1 MSYCHS
7 YVELGKFKIKKGQI
21 IIIGIAFDIFSDN
34 KGQHYEYY
42 LYMTKCN
49 KKNVERIP
57 SIRLSSSIIEQLIG
71 LFPQNAEIGKDRLT
85 IRF

>member
-7 YVELGKFKIKKGQI
+7 YVELGKFKTKKGQI
-21 IIIGIAFDIFSDN
+21 INIGIAFDIFSDN
-34 KGQHYEYY
+34 KGQHHEYF

-57 SIRLSSSIIEQLIG
+57 SIRLSSGIIEQLRG
-71 LFPQNAEIGKDRLT
+71 LFPQDAEIGKDKLT